1 MKTPEPFGDAP
12 HPGTFIRDEMEAR
25 GWLQRD
31 LAYVLGS
38 TEQAINL
45 LLSGKRGVSP
55 EMAKALAEAF
65 SVAPELFMNLQRA
78 YDLAQAG
85 NPEPGIAR
93 RARLQAYPV
102 REMIRRRWLRDGTV
116 DELEAEMARFF
127 DAANSNEI
135 PHIAH
140 AAKKTHYAETPAAQ
154 VAWLFRVRQI
164 AKSLRG
170 RKYSEKA
177 LREALPRLRA
187 LMTDPESVQ
196 LVPEILTASGVRL
209 VVVES
214 LPSAKI
220 DGACLWLDTSAPVI
234 GLSLRHDRIDNFW
247 FVLRHE
253 IEHVLN
259 GDGMDRE
266 IIDVDLEGAGSDGT
280 TLPRYERVAN
290 EAAAAFS
297 VPPAV
302 MSAFITQKAPF
313 FSERD
318 ILSLA
323 AQHKVHPG
331 IVIGQIQK
339 RTERWSLLRKHLV
352 KVRDHLLPAATV
364 DGFGVVARIKP

>member
-1 MKTPEPFGDAP
+1 
-12 HPGTFIRDEMEAR
+12 MEER

-55 EMAKALAEAF
+55 EMAKALAAAF
-65 SVAPELFMNLQRA
+65 DVAPEFFMSLQRA
-78 YDLAQAG
+78 YDLAQADS
-85 NPEPGIAR
+85 PEPGIAR

-127 DAANSNEI
+127 DAANSNDI

-140 AAKKTHYAETPAAQ
+140 AAKKTHYDETPAAQ
-154 VAWLFRVRQI
+154 LAWLFRVRQV
-164 AKSLRG
+164 AKAMRG
-170 RKYSEKA
+170 RKFSVKA
-177 LREALPRLRA
+177 LRDALPGLRA
-187 LMTDPESVQ
+187 LMTDPQSVR
-196 LVPEILTASGVRL
+196 LVPDILAGCGVRL
-209 VVVES
+209 VIVES
-214 LPSAKI
+214 LPGAKI
-220 DGACLWLDTSAPVI
+220 DGACLWLDTSSPVI

-259 GDGMDRE
+259 GDGMERE
-266 IIDVDLEGAGSDGT
+266 IIDVDLEGAASDGT
-280 TLPRYERVAN
+280 TLPRIERMAN

-297 VPPAV
+297 VPPAAL
-302 MSAFITQKAPF
+302 STFITQKAPF

-318 ILSLA
+318 ILTLA

-339 RTERWSLLRKHLV
+339 RTERWTLLRKYLV
-352 KVRDHLLPAATV
+352 KVRDHLLPMATV
-364 DGFGVVARIKP
+364 DGFGVVARIKS

>member
-1 MKTPEPFGDAP
+1 MTTSETVGDTP
-12 HPGTFIRDEMEAR
+12 HPGIFIREEMEAR

-38 TEQAINL
+38 TEQAMNL

-65 SVAPELFMNLQRA
+65 SVAPEFFMNLQRA
-78 YDLAQAG
+78 YDLAQAE

-127 DAANSNEI
+127 EAANSNDI

-140 AAKKTHYAETPAAQ
+140 AARKTHYTETPAAQ
-154 VAWLFRVRQI
+154 LAWLFRVRQV
-164 AKSLRG
+164 AKAMRG
-170 RKYSEKA
+170 RKYNEKA
-177 LREALPRLRA
+177 LREALPGLRA
-187 LMTDPESVQ
+187 LMTDPQSVQ
-196 LVPEILTASGVRL
+196 QVPEILAACGVRL
-209 VVVES
+209 VIVES

-220 DGACLWLDTSAPVI
+220 DGACLWLDASSPVI

-253 IEHVLN
+253 IEHVIN
-259 GDGMDRE
+259 GDGMERE
-266 IIDVDLEGAGSDGT
+266 IIDVDLEGAGSDGSN
-280 TLPRYERVAN
+280 LPRFERVAN
-290 EAAAAFS
+290 EAAAAFN

-302 MSAFITQKAPF
+302 LSAFIMQKAPF

-318 ILSLA
+318 ILALA

-339 RTERWSLLRKHLV
+339 RTERWTLLRRYLV
-352 KVRDHLLPAATV
+352 KIRDHLLPAATV
-364 DGFGVVARIKP
+364 DGFGVVARIKS